1 MAIGYTPVELG
12 NPDLK
17 PNFVFYGDCTDD
29 FVALRKYTE
38 TIDSALATCRVAIE
52 RQGAS
57 KTVPVTKKRS
67 LEAIDRL
74 PEVKVQR

>member
-1 MAIGYTPVELG
+1 MAIGYIPVELG

-38 TIDSALATCRVAIE
+38 IIDSALATCRVAIE
-52 RQGAS
+52 R
-57 KTVPVTKKRS
+57 
-67 LEAIDRL
+67 
-74 PEVKVQR
+74 